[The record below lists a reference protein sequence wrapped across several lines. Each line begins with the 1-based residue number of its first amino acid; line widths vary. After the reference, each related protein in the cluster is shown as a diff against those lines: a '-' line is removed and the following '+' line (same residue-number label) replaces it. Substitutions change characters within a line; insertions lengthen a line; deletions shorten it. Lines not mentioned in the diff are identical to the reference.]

1 MQFIYNKTCQPDL
14 VIDVTSTCLTLHS
27 IRPDQVSFA
36 HSTLQQSVFLVTAS
50 PPLQGRFTV
59 TGQRFYR
66 HLVNIESTNIFDTL
80 NGYHTIHSTTYKNAN
95 NYLKRR
101 LFQCARENLFKSF
114 KHNLIF
120 PPKNIILY
128 FSSLKVFL
136 YSFVP
141 RLSVR
146 SPSVRLSVCMF
157 VCLSVIKLFTFLT
170 YT

>member
-1 MQFIYNKTCQPDL
+1 MQFIYNKTCLPDL
-14 VIDVTSTCLTLHS
+14 VKDVTSTCLTLHS

-50 PPLQGRFTV
+50 PPLQGHFTV
-59 TGQRFYR
+59 TGKRVYR

-101 LFQCARENLFKSF
+101 LFQCARENLFKIF
-114 KHNLIF
+114 EHNF
-120 PPKNIILY
+120 FSPKNIILY

-141 RLSVR
+141 RLSVCLSV
-146 SPSVRLSVCMF
+146 SPSVRMYVCRP
-157 VCLSVIKLFTFLT
+157 VR
-170 YT
+170 Y